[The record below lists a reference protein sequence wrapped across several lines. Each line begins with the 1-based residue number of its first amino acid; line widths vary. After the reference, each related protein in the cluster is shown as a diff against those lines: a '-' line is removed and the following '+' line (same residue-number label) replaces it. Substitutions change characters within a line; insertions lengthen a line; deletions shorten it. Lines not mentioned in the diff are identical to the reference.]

1 VVVWAPLDT
10 LDALTMLSFSLRF
23 VCDVND
29 DVPTIMDSG
38 EQLVVVVLI
47 LPRQPVLVT
56 TLKPVHWMSPGS
68 VDTVSLG
75 GLRGR

>member
-1 VVVWAPLDT
+1 ML
-10 LDALTMLSFSLRF
+10 LSFSLRFF

-38 EQLVVVVLI
+38 EQLAVVVLI

-56 TLKPVHWMSPGS
+56 TLKPVHGHARRSASQRM
-68 VDTVSLG
+68 THL
-75 GLRGR
+75 